1 MNEIYK
7 RLSRPQKLGVSLG
20 IQVYKFTL
28 GLFAFAMTGNFLNSY
43 FEKKLKNGKV
53 QE

>member
-20 IQVYKFTL
+20 NAVLFTL
-28 GLFAFAMTGNFLNSY
+28 GLFTFALTGNFLNSY

-53 QE
+53 QD